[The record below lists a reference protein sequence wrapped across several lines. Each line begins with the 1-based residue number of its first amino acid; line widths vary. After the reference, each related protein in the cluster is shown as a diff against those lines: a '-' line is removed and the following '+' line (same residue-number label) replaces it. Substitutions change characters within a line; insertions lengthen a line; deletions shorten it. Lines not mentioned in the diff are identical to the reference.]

1 MSHSCSKLF
10 TPPHAAVGPAIL
22 QFAPEAGGARVCK
35 AWNSRMNEL
44 LERWWNTLPP
54 SLQAEKEAA
63 EKKCSGE
70 KLSYSHRFECL
81 NAAFSLELQ
90 KLHPKTTQ
98 EMARRFRGSLSVTRI
113 LSKEAKIL
121 RLNLF
126 NSRLLLDRQCGK
138 VKLKVF
144 EFAADYRIPEVCK
157 AWRGRMSR
165 ILCKYWWTHL
175 PKSLVYVRSD
185 MYYKLPEN
193 ERSYYALFHTLTDRL
208 SEQLTRFDPRIAH
221 DAHRE
226 FRGSISPMRVIALQ
240 ELIVHRRCMLDIWHQ
255 ATAQAKKLAYI
266 EKDTAKVCR
275 QFLKDSNSTPF
286 SQVFHIDI
294 RGMNLTKVPVE
305 LVRFSDLQDLNLAL
319 NDLKT
324 IHPFVSYLPHLR
336 RVDLQGNPFA
346 QENYLPIARIVAD
359 HVRPSCFLIDIE
371 PLKLVVKHEIELAGS
386 LKAVW
391 KRIKVNFPEKLG
403 KLYSDVKSRGHIL
416 PSEIRSLLLDPANR
430 KFLDKVSELD
440 LRGCGIRALAPE
452 IFLTLRRLK
461 KVDLS
466 QNRLRELPYNEMEA
480 LEQLEHLDLSH
491 TDFSPSEYDTIAQKL
506 ADFPALTTVIH
517 DSPHFKFETILN
529 LKKKSSSMK
538 QQQASSSAGRPGGS
552 KACAIL

>member
-1 MSHSCSKLF
+1 MSCSKLF
-10 TPPHAAVGPAIL
+10 VKPHAGCGPAIL
-22 QFAPEAGGARVCK
+22 QFAPEVAAAHVCK

-44 LERWWNTLPP
+44 LQRWWNTLPA
-54 SLQAEKEAA
+54 SLKAEKETV
-63 EKKCSGE
+63 EKKCAKE
-70 KLSYSHRFECL
+70 KLSYSDRFKCL
-81 NAAFSLELQ
+81 NALLSLELEE
-90 KLHPKTTQ
+90 LHPRTAQ
-98 EMARRFRGSLSVTRI
+98 EMNQRFRGSFSITRI

-121 RLNLF
+121 RLNSF
-126 NSRLLLDRQCGK
+126 TTKLLLDRQCGK

-144 EFAADYRIPEVCK
+144 EFAADHRIPEVCK

-193 ERSYYALFHTLTDRL
+193 KRSYYALFHTLTDRL
-208 SEQLTRFDPRIAH
+208 SEQLTRLDPKIAH

-226 FRGSISPMRVIALQ
+226 FRGSISPGRVIVLQ
-240 ELIVHRRCMLDIWHQ
+240 ELIVHRKCMLDIWHQ

-266 EKDTAKVCR
+266 EKDAAKVCR

-286 SQVFHIDI
+286 SQVLQIDI
-294 RGMNLTKVPVE
+294 KCMNLTKVPFE
-305 LVRFSDLQDLNLAL
+305 LVRFSHLQDLNLAL

-336 RVDLQGNPFA
+336 RVDLQGNPFPH
-346 QENYLPIARIVAD
+346 ENYLSIARIIAD
-359 HVRPSCFLIDIE
+359 HSRPSCFLIDIE

-391 KRIKVNFPEKLG
+391 KKIKVNFPEKLG
-403 KLYSDVKSRGHIL
+403 NLYSDVKSRGHIL
-416 PSEIRSLLLDPANR
+416 PSEIRPLLLDPANR
-430 KFLDKVSELD
+430 KFLDKVSVLD
-440 LRGCGIRALAPE
+440 LQGCGITALAPE
-452 IFLTLRRLK
+452 IFLALRRLK
-461 KVDLS
+461 TVDLS
-466 QNRLRELPYNEMEA
+466 QNRLKELPYNEMEA

-491 TDFSPSEYDTIAQKL
+491 TDFSPSDFDAIAEKL

-517 DSPHFKFETILN
+517 DNPHFKFETILN

-538 QQQASSSAGRPGGS
+538 QQQASLGAAGSKGS
-552 KACAIL
+552 KACVIL